1 MTESSSAEPALEV
14 VKGNPSED
22 ELAALLMVL
31 KARAGASTTAP
42 KPADNGWSA
51 YWRAMRAPL
60 HPGPGGWRAS
70 GREA

>member
-1 MTESSSAEPALEV
+1 MTEPLAEPEFQV

-22 ELAALLMVL
+22 ELAALLTVL
-31 KARAGASTTAP
+31 KARIGASGRPSKAS
-42 KPADNGWSA
+42 DNGWSA

-60 HPGPGGWRAS
+60 RPGPGGWRAS